1 MAQSTTKSRF
11 DDPAAHTFF
20 ARLATGWI
28 TLKYLVRDHLQLALL
43 EVQRASLSFAKIV
56 AAAVVIAVLVVS
68 AWMGALA
75 AVIGWI
81 VGEGASWPLA
91 IFLGAVVNLIA
102 AAALAWWIKSTL
114 PELLFAATLRQL
126 RADKDGAVYADR
138 SPEEAAVGEPLRGAP

>member
-1 MAQSTTKSRF
+1 MLNTTSKSRYEQPGAPSLGSRF
-11 DDPAAHTFF
+11 STA
-20 ARLATGWI
+20 WI
-28 TLKYLVRDHLQLALL
+28 TLRYLVRDHVQLALL

-68 AWMGALA
+68 AWMGVLA
-75 AVIGWI
+75 AIIGWI

-102 AAALAWWIKSTL
+102 AAALAWYIKSTL

-126 RADKDGAVYADR
+126 RADKEGNAYPDDAEGR
-138 SPEEAAVGEPLRGAP
+138 KAAESARGSA